1 LWKKFRFGLERN
13 SKINKKLEWLV
24 WNSTKIKIW
33 WIDYDRKF
41 NIRFHLLEEQ
51 YNNIDSLSFK

>member
-1 LWKKFRFGLERN
+1 MWKKFRFGLERN